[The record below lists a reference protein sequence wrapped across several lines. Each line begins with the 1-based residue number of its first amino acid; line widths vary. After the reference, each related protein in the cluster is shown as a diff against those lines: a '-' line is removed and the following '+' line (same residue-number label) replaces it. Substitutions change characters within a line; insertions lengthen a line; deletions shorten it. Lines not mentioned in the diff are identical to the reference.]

1 MPKLPIATLIVLC
14 PALLPGQGFGKLKK
28 SIVLERKLP
37 AAVKLPGNAFNV
49 KVSAEKPLDPCEKL
63 AADKLQS
70 MVETDLIR
78 FNSELELNPVKP
90 DTLIVLRVLICNAV
104 ATPEYNT
111 LLSGNSKGQQQPQQ
125 QQRQQPSGV
134 KVNGRL
140 QVTYQARTRAGG
152 FLDAEPIDI
161 KYAHEFNQFTGAIS
175 ETKKI
180 LDAIPHPGGK
190 HKGDEG
196 EDEPRTMED
205 VVEILVDRTAQRV
218 AARLVN
224 TNERVEIL
232 LARGALDSNNRNAD
246 AGQWT
251 KFVESLETMP
261 PLPHL
266 DDDAYR
272 LYNIGVGD
280 EALGYKADS
289 PASARHYFEQ
299 AVMQYRKAG
308 EANPREKYF
317 LEPVNRI
324 EIALEHYKQLSV
336 PAAPSAAGTPAKKGK
351 TN

>member
-1 MPKLPIATLIVLC
+1 MRKLPLIGLIVLC

-28 SIVLERKLP
+28 TIVLERKLP

-49 KVSAEKPLDPCEKL
+49 KVSAEKPQDPCGKL

-70 MVETDLIR
+70 MIETSLIR
-78 FNSELELNPVKP
+78 FNSQLELNPDRP
-90 DTLIVLRVLICNAV
+90 DTLIVLKVLVCNAV
-104 ATPEYNT
+104 ATPKYNT
-111 LLSGNSKGQQQPQQ
+111 LLSGKSKG
-125 QQRQQPSGV
+125 RQQPSGV

-140 QVTYQARTRAGG
+140 QVTYQARTRAGR
-152 FLDAEPIDI
+152 FVDAEPIDV
-161 KYAHEFNQFTGAIS
+161 KYNHEFDQVSSAIS

-180 LDAIPHPGGK
+180 LDKIPRPGARRRNNE
-190 HKGDEG
+190 EG
-196 EDEPRTMED
+196 EDEPHTMED
-205 VVEILVDRTAQRV
+205 VIEILVNRTAQRV
-218 AARLVN
+218 TARLVN
-224 TNERVEIL
+224 TTERVEVM
-232 LARGALDSNNRNAD
+232 LARGALDQNNRNAD

-251 KFVESLETMP
+251 KFVEELETMP

-289 PASARHYFEQ
+289 PASARRYFEQ

-308 EANPREKYF
+308 EANPQEKYF
-317 LEPVNRI
+317 IEPVNRI

-336 PAAPSAAGTPAKKGK
+336 PADAPAAKTPPKKGNGK
-351 TN
+351 